1 VSGVPSSSS
10 RHTGRS
16 MNDITHGTGV
26 RDVRAPEH
34 SSLFGESPYALTS
47 GVGIRED
54 TAQFRRR
61 WLVWDTMGLFHLIM
75 WVLVQIA
82 TSREGAKSAKRSGW
96 EGLHGH
102 QDFV

>member
-1 VSGVPSSSS
+1 
-10 RHTGRS
+10 
-16 MNDITHGTGV
+16 
-26 RDVRAPEH
+26 
-34 SSLFGESPYALTS
+34 
-47 GVGIRED
+47 
-54 TAQFRRR
+54 
-61 WLVWDTMGLFHLIM
+61 MGLFHLIM